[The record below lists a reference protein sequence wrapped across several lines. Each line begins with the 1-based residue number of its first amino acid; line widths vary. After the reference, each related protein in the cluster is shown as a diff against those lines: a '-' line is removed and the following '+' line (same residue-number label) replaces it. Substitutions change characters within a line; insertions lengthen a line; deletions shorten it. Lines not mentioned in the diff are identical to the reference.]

1 MRSFKDR
8 IARSVGRPIDAACAV
23 RAPGTVT
30 IWALTAGV
38 CGGIAANLGDSLT
51 AAAVIG
57 GGLALIG
64 YPISWVRARRRGLW
78 PNMALV
84 LTVEAL
90 ELLRL
95 TLWGS
100 RVVGTIR
107 AVPVGEIR
115 GVDVRG
121 RLFEIRITAQTTGEP
136 IAVDAGKRGVG
147 GGRQFVEKLSRVTG
161 SGVHAGDDAERARS
175 S

>member
-8 IARSVGRPIDAACAV
+8 IARSAGRPIDAACAA

-30 IWALTAGV
+30 IWALIAGV
-38 CGGIAANLGDSLT
+38 CGGIAANVGDSLT

-84 LTVEAL
+84 LTVGAL

-100 RVVGTIR
+100 SVVGTIR
-107 AVPVGEIR
+107 AVPLGEIR
-115 GVDVRG
+115 GIDVSG
-121 RLFEIRITAQTTGEP
+121 RLFEIRITVHAAGEP
-136 IAVDAGKRGVG
+136 IVVDAGKRGVG
-147 GGRQFVEKLSRVTG
+147 GGRQLVEELRRVAG
-161 SGVHAGDDAERARS
+161 SGAHAGDGDQRARS
-175 S
+175 T

>member
-8 IARSVGRPIDAACAV
+8 IAGSAGRPIDAACAA

-38 CGGIAANLGDSLT
+38 CGGIAANVGDSLT

-64 YPISWVRARRRGLW
+64 SPISWVRARRRGLW

-100 RVVGTIR
+100 SVVGTIR
-107 AVPVGEIR
+107 TCR
-115 GVDVRG
+115 
-121 RLFEIRITAQTTGEP
+121 
-136 IAVDAGKRGVG
+136 
-147 GGRQFVEKLSRVTG
+147 S
-161 SGVHAGDDAERARS
+161 ARS
-175 S
+175 AASTFAAACSRSASRCTRSASRSSSMQASAGSAAAGSLWRSYGASPAPG

>member
-1 MRSFKDR
+1 MS
-8 IARSVGRPIDAACAV
+8 
-23 RAPGTVT
+23 
-30 IWALTAGV
+30 AG
-38 CGGIAANLGDSLT
+38 ASANVGDSLT
-51 AAAVIG
+51 AAAVVG

-84 LTVEAL
+84 LNVEAL
-90 ELLRL
+90 ELRL

-100 RVVGTIR
+100 SVVGTIR
-107 AVPVGEIR
+107 TVPVGEIR
-115 GVDVRG
+115 GVVVRG
-121 RLFEIRITAQTTGEP
+121 RLFEIRITVHAASEP
-136 IAVDAGKRGVG
+136 IVVDAGKRGVG

-161 SGVHAGDDAERARS
+161 SGAFGDGDQRARS